1 MGGTTAGKAS
11 KGTAPEITQSALEMT
26 PDDVTAAVMTRLLD
40 NADFIGALGA
50 VIVVKLA
57 GDEDLRK
64 PLTDAIVVSL
74 LGDESFKVQLCEHF
88 VTSQMPH
95 DILANEDFVAG
106 VGNLITA
113 RVQSDDFPATIKP
126 AIDDYLDANL
136 SELVEAAMPET
147 PEKAAARRAEE
158 AERARAEDERADQKV
173 AKQREREAAK
183 LAEERAALKATAR
196 HQRAALTAVPTI
208 ADPAAPTDAE
218 TAALAAHRSPIDLPT
233 VKRGS
238 LLLDDGTQ
246 LSIDFSR
253 AVAPSELQPMDGNSL
268 LLKAPAISIG
278 AGMPEA
284 FAIEA
289 VMLVLEC
296 EQGHRVLHCPMQSR
310 LLVGGGATAELGADS
325 LLFRPI

>member
-1 MGGTTAGKAS
+1 MGDTKGAAAPKAKAAETPAEANPAGLLQLMLSDA
-11 KGTAPEITQSALEMT
+11 GAQQLIGEIVQRALNDRREAERDQLSVMIAGHDGFKT
-26 PDDVTAAVMTRLLD
+26 SVSEIVRGLPIVT
-40 NADFIGALGA
+40 
-50 VIVVKLA
+50 
-57 GDEDLRK
+57 
-64 PLTDAIVVSL
+64 
-74 LGDESFKVQLCEHF
+74 
-88 VTSQMPH
+88 
-95 DILANEDFVAG
+95 DILANADFVEG
-106 VGNLITA
+106 VGNVMLT
-113 RVQSDDFPATIKP
+113 RLGTLDFAERLKP
-126 AIDDYLDANL
+126 PIDQYLDANL
-136 SELVEAAMPET
+136 GELVEAAMPET
-147 PEKAAARRAEE
+147 PEKAAARRVEE
-158 AERARAEDERADQKV
+158 ALRARVEGERADRKV

-183 LAEERAALKATAR
+183 LAEERAAKKATAR
-196 HQRAALTAVPTI
+196 TQRAALTSLPTA

-218 TAALAAHRSPIDLPT
+218 TAALAAHRSPVDLAT

-253 AVAPSELQPMDGNSL
+253 AVAPSELQAMDGNSL
-268 LLKAPAISIG
+268 LLKATAISIG

-296 EQGHRVLHCPMQSR
+296 EQGHRVLRCPMQSR